1 MTTIK
6 SRQDQAAMEPASPPA
21 EGGRPVPET
30 TIPIGNSPRCGECGG
45 AQQRERVVPGRGRCI
60 ADGGQPGA
68 ARAGQA
74 RPWRT
79 GHQAPKDARG
89 PWTRPLGHQ
98 RRVIAVATLG
108 SGSVGEQMPS
118 SCSEIRWSACRAD
131 RSAIQRA
138 ATSGPNRSSAST
150 SPPPAHVVHEQD
162 DGRAEPCHAAVLAA
176 VTAPQCS
183 RRGRCARSRR
193 GSSAAAFS

>member
-21 EGGRPVPET
+21 QGGRPVPET
-30 TIPIGNSPRCGECGG
+30 TTPIGNSPRCGECGG

-60 ADGGQPGA
+60 ADGAQPGA

-74 RPWRT
+74 EPWRT

-89 PWTRPLGHQ
+89 PWTRPLGQQ
-98 RRVIAVATLG
+98 RRVIAVATLE

-118 SCSEIRWSACRAD
+118 SCSEIRWSPAQGNQIYAPCQAAACALPSRTERPCPSTNWPRPSTWRLQ
-131 RSAIQRA
+131 RSAR
-138 ATSGPNRSSAST
+138 T
-150 SPPPAHVVHEQD
+150 SPSGVRNPVSGRRSPRLLPPV
-162 DGRAEPCHAAVLAA
+162 
-176 VTAPQCS
+176 
-183 RRGRCARSRR
+183 RRPTD
-193 GSSAAAFS
+193 